1 MDGLA
6 MIDTFLYTDEP
17 AMAAGLRELLSG
29 APDVRLGHHCDNL
42 GALKATLG
50 KIQPDL
56 LLLDVTPEVTVRT
69 IYEVRECAPECRIV
83 LWVRTV
89 TKELA
94 FQAIEH
100 GVRGI
105 LRKNATVDNLLK
117 CLRVVAQDGMWLE
130 DGLAPALHDVAA
142 IKLSFREGQLVS
154 LLACGMKNKEA
165 ATALGLSEGT
175 VKVYLAKLFKKLGV
189 KDRFELAIHGLRN
202 LADAEARLQTGSH
215 GESREEDPTPAPTP
229 YLRSIVVPRPSSSEC
244 AANRRY
250 NAA

>member
-1 MDGLA
+1 MDGQA

-105 LRKNATVDNLLK
+105 LRKRHRGQSPEVPKGRGAGRN
-117 CLRVVAQDGMWLE
+117 VVG
-130 DGLAPALHDVAA
+130 GRPGSVAA
-142 IKLSFREGQLVS
+142 
-154 LLACGMKNKEA
+154 
-165 ATALGLSEGT
+165 
-175 VKVYLAKLFKKLGV
+175 
-189 KDRFELAIHGLRN
+189 
-202 LADAEARLQTGSH
+202 
-215 GESREEDPTPAPTP
+215 
-229 YLRSIVVPRPSSSEC
+229 
-244 AANRRY
+244 
-250 NAA
+250 

>member
-1 MDGLA
+1 MTH
-6 MIDTFLYTDEP
+6 TFLYTDEP
-17 AMAAGLRELLSG
+17 AIAAGLREMLSG

-50 KIQPDL
+50 KVQPDL

-69 IYEVRECAPECRIV
+69 IYEIRECAPECRIV
-83 LWVRTV
+83 LWARTV
-89 TKELA
+89 TRELA
-94 FQAIEH
+94 FQAVEH

-105 LRKNATVDNLLK
+105 LRKNDTVDNHLK
-117 CLRVVAQDGMWLE
+117 CLRVVAQDGLWLE
-130 DGLAPALHDVAA
+130 DGLAPSLHEAAA

-154 LLACGMKNKEA
+154 LLACGMKNKEVA
-165 ATALGLSEGT
+165 AALGLSEGT

-202 LADAEARLQTGSH
+202 LADAEARLQTGLHSES
-215 GESREEDPTPAPTP
+215 GEEAPPPAP
-229 YLRSIVVPRPSSSEC
+229 YLRSIVVPRPISSEI
-244 AANRRY
+244 AANHRY